1 MGKINP
7 ALADALERVKGQ
19 RVYIDTN
26 IFIYF
31 LERHERYFDSV
42 APFFQAFSDGLSLA
56 YTGDAVVAETLYKPY
71 QIDDALRVSEF
82 KAFFSDDEFITVL
95 PHTKQVFELAAELSP
110 KRGMKLIDA
119 LHYATAALAG
129 CQFMLTNDKGIQPS
143 DSLEIIQLEALI
155 LRAHP

>member
-1 MGKINP
+1 MDKISQ
-7 ALADALERVKGQ
+7 ALARIKGQ

-31 LERHERYFDSV
+31 FERHERYFDYV
-42 APFFQAFSDGLSLA
+42 MPFFQAFNEGVSIA

-71 QIDDALRVSEF
+71 QINDALRVSEF
-82 KAFFSDDEFITVL
+82 KEFFGNDEFITVL
-95 PHTKQVFELAAELSP
+95 PHTKKVFELAAELSP

-129 CQFMLTNDKGIQPS
+129 CKFILTNDHGFTSS
-143 DSLEIIQLEALI
+143 DAMEVIHLESVFGNPFSLK
-155 LRAHP
+155 

>member
-1 MGKINP
+1 MGTINP
-7 ALADALERVKGQ
+7 AIAHALDRFKGQ

-31 LERHERYFDSV
+31 LERHDQYFDAV
-42 APFFQAFSDGLSLA
+42 APFIQLFSDGMSLA

-71 QIDDALRVSEF
+71 QIDDALRISEF
-82 KAFFSDDEFITVL
+82 KAFFGDEEFITVL
-95 PHTKQVFELAAELSP
+95 PHTKKVFELAAELSP

-129 CQFMLTNDKGIQPS
+129 CRFMLTNDLGFKS
-143 DSLEIIQLEALI
+143 SVSLEVIHLNAMV
-155 LRAHP
+155 

>member
-7 ALADALERVKGQ
+7 ALADTLERIKGQ

-31 LERHERYFDSV
+31 LERHEQYFDSV
-42 APFFQAFSDGLSLA
+42 APFFQLFSDGLSLA

-71 QIDDALRVSEF
+71 QIDDALRISEF
-82 KAFFSDDEFITVL
+82 KAFFGDEEFITVL
-95 PHTKQVFELAAELSP
+95 PHTKKVFELAAELSP

-129 CQFMLTNDKGIQPS
+129 CRFMLTNDLGFKSS
-143 DSLEIIQLEALI
+143 DSLEVIHLSSLV
-155 LRAHP
+155 

>member
-1 MGKINP
+1 MGTISS
-7 ALADALERVKGQ
+7 AMADALERVKGQ

-31 LERHERYFDSV
+31 LERHEQYFDAV
-42 APFFQAFSDGLSLA
+42 VPFFQAFSDGLSLA

-71 QIDDALRVSEF
+71 QIDDSIRISEF
-82 KAFFSDDEFITVL
+82 KAFFGDEEFITVL
-95 PHTKQVFELAAELSP
+95 PHTKKVFELAAELAP

-129 CQFMLTNDKGIQPS
+129 CKFIFTNDLNFKSS
-143 DSLEIIQLEALI
+143 DSLEVIYLSTLV
-155 LRAHP
+155 